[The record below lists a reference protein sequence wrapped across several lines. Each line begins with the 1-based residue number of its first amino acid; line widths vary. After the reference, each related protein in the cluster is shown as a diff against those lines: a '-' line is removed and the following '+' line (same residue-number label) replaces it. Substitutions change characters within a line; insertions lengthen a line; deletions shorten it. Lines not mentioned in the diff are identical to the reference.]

1 MKKSLLGKIGTSS
14 DVIVGETVE
23 GDNKKPAAGKSL
35 ISLFG
40 NAGSEVQQNNGAAG
54 PSEPLQSDGRL
65 GLMGML
71 AA

>member
-1 MKKSLLGKIGTSS
+1 MKKSLLGKIGTSL

-23 GDNKKPAAGKSL
+23 GDNKNSAAGKSL

-40 NAGSEVQQNNGAAG
+40 NARSEAQQNNGAVG
-54 PSEPLQSDGRL
+54 PSDSLQSDGRL

>member
-40 NAGSEVQQNNGAAG
+40 NAGSDA
-54 PSEPLQSDGRL
+54 
-65 GLMGML
+65 
-71 AA
+71 